1 VFTEVKSKI
10 FQLRDTLTPI
20 TKPLLQIDIYL
31 SSHQH
36 ETKNMT
42 SSVPSRRKLA
52 AILAA
57 DVVGYSKKM
66 GESEERTL
74 RNLKVCRAITD
85 ESIVNNH
92 GRIFHTAGDSVI
104 AEFASPVDAVVAA
117 VEFQQILRDRNAA
130 CHVDDQ
136 MEFRVGLNL
145 GDVIVEGDN
154 LYGEGINIAA
164 RLESIASPGG
174 ICVAQNVF
182 SEVRKKLNGI
192 GFSTRGLQTLK
203 NIDDPIEVF
212 DISGNNQS
220 ANTSGHSNSAL
231 NTTSTDRRSVVI
243 VQPINTAGGDEMTAT
258 LAAGLYDGIASSL
271 MASPA
276 ISVMKMSANSGK
288 DMVAATDAKQPL
300 RFYVTGSI
308 QAAGHKLRIFIALEN
323 QDTGAQIWSKRF
335 DKTSEDIFEIQ
346 DEIIQSAS
354 SEIRYEIKEA
364 NFERL
369 ETIANEAL
377 SVPELIDKA
386 GGFLI
391 RDGYKYSS
399 NAHGCLSLAL
409 EIEPQNSIVMSMLA
423 ADNILKWHSSPY
435 PVDDE
440 EFSNHMKMVDLAL
453 QIDPRNYVGLYSK
466 TLSQCQV
473 GAFKESVR
481 TANMTIKIFPN
492 HELTLATKAYAN
504 FNISGNIEFVREL
517 EKLQSRWGLIYL
529 LMAYFSAEMK
539 DEAIEQAELL
549 FEELVEI
556 SWSDLCA
563 SAVICYYLEEPQN
576 HPKIKRFLSNYPNL
590 NFQNCRKPVFGNPKS
605 AERFEVGLQ
614 NLFSLTR

>member
-1 VFTEVKSKI
+1 
-10 FQLRDTLTPI
+10 
-20 TKPLLQIDIYL
+20 
-31 SSHQH
+31 
-36 ETKNMT
+36 MT

-85 ESIVNNH
+85 ESILNNH

-164 RLESIASPGG
+164 RLESIATPGG
-174 ICVAQNVF
+174 ICVSQNVF

-192 GFSTRGLQTLK
+192 GFSARGLQTLK
-203 NIDDPIEVF
+203 NIDDPVEVF
-212 DISGNNQS
+212 DIGSNNQS
-220 ANTSGHSNSAL
+220 ADTSGHVNSTS
-231 NTTSTDRRSVVI
+231 NTTVTDLRSLVI
-243 VQPINTAGGDEMTAT
+243 VQPIKTTGGDEMTAA

-271 MASPA
+271 MASPS
-276 ISVMKMSANSGK
+276 ISVLKMSATAGK
-288 DMVAATDAKQPL
+288 ETIATSDAKQPL

-308 QAAGHKLRIFIALEN
+308 QAAGHKLRIFITLEN
-323 QDTGAQIWSKRF
+323 IETGAQIWTKRF
-335 DKTSEDIFEIQ
+335 DKTSDDIFEIQ
-346 DEIIQSAS
+346 DEIIQGINM
-354 SEIRYEIKEA
+354 EIRYVIKKA

-369 ETIANEAL
+369 ESIANEEL
-377 SVPELIDKA
+377 SVPELLEKA
-386 GGFLI
+386 SGYLI
-391 RDGYKYSS
+391 RDEFKGLN
-399 NAHGCLSLAL
+399 NARPCLSLAL
-409 EIEPQNSIVMSMLA
+409 EIEPQNSMVMSMLA
-423 ADNILKWHSSPY
+423 NDNLAKWHSSPY

-440 EFSNHMKMVDLAL
+440 EFSSNMKTINLAL
-453 QIDPRNYVGLYSK
+453 QIDPRNYAGLCAK

-473 GAFKESVR
+473 GDFKESVR
-481 TANMTIKIFPN
+481 TANMALKNFPN
-492 HELTLATKAYAN
+492 HDLTLATKAYAN
-504 FNISGNIEFVREL
+504 FNISGNTDFVVEL

-529 LMAYFSAEMK
+529 LLAYFSADMK

-549 FEELVEI
+549 FEEFAEI
-556 SWSDLCA
+556 AWSDLCA
-563 SAVICYYLEEPQN
+563 SAVICYYLEEPRN
-576 HPKIKRFLSNYPNL
+576 HSKIKRFLSSYPNL
-590 NFQNCRKPVFGNPKS
+590 NFQNCRKPVFGNPES
-605 AERFEVGLQ
+605 TERFEVGLQ
-614 NLFSLTR
+614 KLFSLTT

>member
-1 VFTEVKSKI
+1 MVASI
-10 FQLRDTLTPI
+10 
-20 TKPLLQIDIYL
+20 
-31 SSHQH
+31 
-36 ETKNMT
+36 
-42 SSVPSRRKLA
+42 PSRRKLA

-174 ICVAQNVF
+174 ICVAQTVF

-220 ANTSGHSNSAL
+220 ANTSGHSNSAS
-231 NTTSTDRRSVVI
+231 NTTLTDRRSVVI
-243 VQPINTAGGDEMTAT
+243 VQPIKTAGGDEMTAT

-276 ISVMKMSANSGK
+276 ISVLKMSATSGK
-288 DMVAATDAKQPL
+288 DTVASTDANQAL

-308 QAAGHKLRIFIALEN
+308 QAAGNKLRIFIALEN
-323 QDTGAQIWSKRF
+323 IETGAQIWTKRF
-335 DKTSEDIFEIQ
+335 DKKSDDIFEIQ
-346 DEIIQSAS
+346 DEIIQGINM
-354 SEIRYEIKEA
+354 EIRYVIKKA

-369 ETIANEAL
+369 ESIANEAL
-377 SVPELIDKA
+377 SVPELLEKA
-386 GGFLI
+386 AGFFI
-391 RDGYKYSS
+391 RDEFKGLN
-399 NAHGCLSLAL
+399 NARSCLSLAL
-409 EIEPQNSIVMSMLA
+409 EIEPQNAMVMSMLA
-423 ADNILKWHSSPY
+423 NDNLMKWHSSPY
-435 PVDDE
+435 TIDDE
-440 EFSNHMKMVDLAL
+440 EFSSNMKTIELAL
-453 QIDPRNYVGLYSK
+453 QIDPRNYHGLCAK
-466 TLSQCQV
+466 TVSQCQV
-473 GAFKESVR
+473 GDFKESVR
-481 TANMTIKIFPN
+481 TANMGLKIFPN
-492 HELTLATKAYAN
+492 HDITLVTKAYAN
-504 FNISGNIEFVREL
+504 FNFSGNTDFVVEL

-529 LMAYFSAEMK
+529 LLAYFSADMK

-549 FEELVEI
+549 FEEFVEI
-556 SWSDLCA
+556 AWSDLCA

-576 HPKIKRFLSNYPNL
+576 HPKIKRFLSSYPNL
-590 NFQNCRKPVFGNPKS
+590 NFQNCRKPVFGNPKTV
-605 AERFEVGLQ
+605 ERFEVGLQ
-614 NLFSLTR
+614 KLFSLTT

>member
-1 VFTEVKSKI
+1 MKI
-10 FQLRDTLTPI
+10 FHLRDTLATI
-20 TKPLLQIDIYL
+20 TKPLLQINIYL
-31 SSHQH
+31 LWYQH

-136 MEFRVGLNL
+136 LEFRVGLNL

-174 ICVAQNVF
+174 ICVSQNVF

-192 GFSTRGLQTLK
+192 GFSARGLQTLK

-212 DISGNNQS
+212 DISGNNQF
-220 ANTSGHSNSAL
+220 ADTSGHSNSAA

-243 VQPINTAGGDEMTAT
+243 VLPIKTTGGDEMTAA

-271 MASPA
+271 MASPS
-276 ISVMKMSANSGK
+276 ISVVKMSATSGK
-288 DMVAATDAKQPL
+288 DTVASTDAKQPL

-323 QDTGAQIWSKRF
+323 IDTSAQIWTKRF
-335 DKTSEDIFEIQ
+335 DKTSDDIFEIQ
-346 DEIIQSAS
+346 DEIIQGINM
-354 SEIRYEIKEA
+354 EIRYVIKKA

-369 ETIANEAL
+369 ESIANEVL
-377 SVPELIDKA
+377 SVPELLEKA
-386 GGFLI
+386 AGFFI
-391 RDGYKYSS
+391 RDEFKGLN
-399 NAHGCLSLAL
+399 NARSCLSLAL
-409 EIEPQNSIVMSMLA
+409 EIEPQNSMVMGMLA
-423 ADNILKWHSSPY
+423 NDNLLKWHSSPY
-435 PVDDE
+435 PIDDE
-440 EFSNHMKMVDLAL
+440 EFSSNMKTIDLAL
-453 QIDPRNYVGLYSK
+453 QIDPRNYHGLCAK

-473 GAFKESVR
+473 GDFKESVR
-481 TANMTIKIFPN
+481 TANMGLKIFPN
-492 HELTLATKAYAN
+492 HDITLVTKAYAN
-504 FNISGNIEFVREL
+504 FNFSGNTDFVVEL

-529 LMAYFSAEMK
+529 LLAYFSADMK
-539 DEAIEQAELL
+539 DEAIEQAELV
-549 FEELVEI
+549 FEEFVEI
-556 SWSDLCA
+556 AWSDLCA
-563 SAVICYYLEEPQN
+563 SAVICYYLEDPRN
-576 HPKIKRFLSNYPNL
+576 HSKIKRFLSKYPNL
-590 NFQNCRKPVFGNPKS
+590 NIQNCRKPIFGNPKS

-614 NLFSLTR
+614 KLFSSIT

>member
-1 VFTEVKSKI
+1 
-10 FQLRDTLTPI
+10 
-20 TKPLLQIDIYL
+20 
-31 SSHQH
+31 
-36 ETKNMT
+36 MT
-42 SSVPSRRKLA
+42 SSAPSRRKLA

-136 MEFRVGLNL
+136 LEFRVGLNL

-174 ICVAQNVF
+174 ICVSQNVF

-192 GFSTRGLQTLK
+192 GFSARGLQTLK

-212 DISGNNQS
+212 DISGNNQF
-220 ANTSGHSNSAL
+220 ADTSGHSNSAA

-243 VQPINTAGGDEMTAT
+243 VQPIKTTGGDDMTAA

-276 ISVMKMSANSGK
+276 ISVLKMSATAGK
-288 DMVAATDAKQPL
+288 DTVASTDAKQPL

-308 QAAGHKLRIFIALEN
+308 QAAGNKLRIFIALEN
-323 QDTGAQIWSKRF
+323 IDTSAQIWTKRF
-335 DKTSEDIFEIQ
+335 DKTSDDIFEIQ
-346 DEIIQSAS
+346 DEIVLSINT
-354 SEIRYEIKEA
+354 EIRNKIKDA

-369 ETIANEAL
+369 ESIANEVL
-377 SVPELIDKA
+377 SVPELLDKA
-386 GGFLI
+386 AGFFV
-391 RDGYKYSS
+391 RDEFKGLN
-399 NAHGCLSLAL
+399 NARSCLSLAL
-409 EIEPQNSIVMSMLA
+409 EIEPQNSMAMCMLA
-423 ADNILKWHSSPY
+423 TDNNIKWGASLH
-435 PVDDE
+435 PVSDE
-440 EFSNHMKMVDLAL
+440 EFSSHMRMLDSAL
-453 QIDPRNYVGLYSK
+453 QIDPHNYFGLCAK
-466 TLSQCQV
+466 ALSQCET

-481 TANMTIKIFPN
+481 TANIGLRIFPN
-492 HELTLATKAYAN
+492 HATTLAIKAYAN
-504 FNISGNIEFVREL
+504 FSISGNTDFVLEL
-517 EKLQSRWGLIYL
+517 EKLQDRWCMVYL
-529 LMAYFSAEMK
+529 LLAFFSAEMK

-549 FEELVEI
+549 FEEFVEVP
-556 SWSDLCA
+556 WSDLCA
-563 SAVICYYLEEPQN
+563 SAVICYYLEDPRN
-576 HPKIKRFLSNYPNL
+576 HSKIKRFLSKYPNL
-590 NFQNCRKPVFGNPKS
+590 NIQNCKKPIFGNPKS

-614 NLFSLTR
+614 KLFSLTR